1 MRAIGSM
8 RAALLW
14 PAALCLLLAGPSGA
28 QEQPRHFVDMEA
40 GECSAEGF
48 AAGAAR
54 VTADCC
60 ATNFNV
66 AGGGHRRLQ
75 QKGPSCAIPATC
87 PSANC
92 AATFD
97 AFWDSCSLSL
107 GRTGV
112 DLAPYKA
119 LHASCAAM
127 AQPCEPV
134 YLGPDV
140 GMQHVF
146 VYTEPDECE
155 LSLERVFAVCTDPRT
170 LATCLSYVASPEPEP
185 EPEPALPECQQVFLG
200 PQVGFVDVME
210 RGGDGRCS
218 LSITMLSVVC
228 SGVRHTPAA
237 TPACKLTSCGGVA
250 QPMFQTCVDFLH
262 SSNAGPGD
270 RYDPDYVA
278 KYGHAAQPGGGGH

>member
-1 MRAIGSM
+1 MRAVL
-8 RAALLW
+8 R

-28 QEQPRHFVDMEA
+28 QQQPRRFVDMEA
-40 GECSAEGF
+40 AECPAEAF

-60 ATNFNV
+60 ATTTTHSNV

-146 VYTEPDECE
+146 VYTEPDGCE

-210 RGGDGRCS
+210 RG

-228 SGVRHTPAA
+228 SGVSPLLPAA
-237 TPACKLTSCGGVA
+237 TPQLSAYELTSCGGVGA
-250 QPMFQTCVDFLH
+250 ADV
-262 SSNAGPGD
+262 
-270 RYDPDYVA
+270 PDVR
-278 KYGHAAQPGGGGH
+278 GLSPQQ

>member
-1 MRAIGSM
+1 M
-8 RAALLW
+8 RAALW
-14 PAALCLLLAGPSGA
+14 PAALCLLLAAPSGA
-28 QEQPRHFVDMEA
+28 QQQPRRFVDMEA
-40 GECSAEGF
+40 ADQCSADAF

-60 ATNFNV
+60 ATNNNNV
-66 AGGGHRRLQ
+66 DVAIAGGGHRRLQ

-97 AFWDSCSLSL
+97 AFWNSCSLSL

-134 YLGPDV
+134 YLGPAV

-146 VYTEPDECE
+146 VYTEPDGCE

-170 LATCLSYVASPEPEP
+170 LAMCLSYVASPEPEP

-228 SGVRHTPAA
+228 SGVRHTPPA
-237 TPACKLTSCGGVA
+237 TPAFSACELTPRGVGA
-250 QPMFQTCVDFLH
+250 ADV
-262 SSNAGPGD
+262 
-270 RYDPDYVA
+270 PDVR
-278 KYGHAAQPGGGGH
+278 GLSPQQ